1 MDLSASSASTSSSD
15 DFRVP
20 VPPFVFVPVRIRPL
34 HFHVP
39 ALQRCLDAPPDIFS
53 YIVEPSF
60 RGLLVSRR
68 EGARFLLYLTLSD
81 WTSFGAAT
89 HWVQS
94 CYRQLLS
101 LPG

>member
-1 MDLSASSASTSSSD
+1 MDLSASSVSTSSSD

-20 VPPFVFVPVRIRPL
+20 VPSFVFAPVRIRPL
-34 HFHVP
+34 HYQVP
-39 ALQRCLDAPPDIFS
+39 DLQRRVAAPPDIFS

-60 RGLLVSRR
+60 RGLLISRS
-68 EGARFLLYLTLSD
+68 EGARFLLCLTVSD
-81 WTSFGAAT
+81 WNRFGAAA

-94 CYRQLLS
+94 CYRQLLP